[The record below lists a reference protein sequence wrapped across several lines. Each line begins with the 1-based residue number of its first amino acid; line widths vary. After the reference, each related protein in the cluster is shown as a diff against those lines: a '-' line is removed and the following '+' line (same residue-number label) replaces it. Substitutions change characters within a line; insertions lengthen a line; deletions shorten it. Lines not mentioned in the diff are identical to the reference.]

1 MMLTAEE
8 AKQAAML
15 RRIEMARHP
24 GDVIDRNFKAK
35 DRVCASCLRPF
46 RTTPTRR
53 LLCHLCFERS

>member
-8 AKQAAML
+8 AKQAAEL

-24 GDVIDRNFKAK
+24 GDVVDRNFKAK
-35 DRVCASCLRPF
+35 DRACLRPF
-46 RTTPTRR
+46 RTTPRRR